1 MPDVIIWMISGEKRI
16 AYYRIPAHTLLYSKN
31 PMYCGKECGKIQ
43 AIQMKV
49 SGITDEGS
57 DNSAFLLKGSGRLI
71 AKMSASQPRDH
82 GFEPHIGHN
91 HDSS

>member
-31 PMYCGKECGKIQ
+31 PMYCGRECGKIQ

-49 SGITDEGS
+49 SV
-57 DNSAFLLKGSGRLI
+57 NS
-71 AKMSASQPRDH
+71 
-82 GFEPHIGHN
+82 
-91 HDSS
+91 